1 MSLHVLHTTSGIMI
15 LICLLAKMGTH
26 AYIDFRHGRLGGIMA
41 EVLFFSKYVKP
52 YRANVS
58 PEYQYVKYACNL
70 LLRLVVVFFLVNLTV
85 GILILF

>member
-1 MSLHVLHTTSGIMI
+1 MSLHVLHTVSGIMI

-41 EVLFFSKYVKP
+41 QLLFFSKYVKP
-52 YRANVS
+52 YHADVN
-58 PEYQYVKYACNL
+58 PQCAYLKHTCNL